1 MKNETKDAELEQ
13 LKKDYKY
20 LEDKYENLLKEYDML
35 LQAYYEALQTYNLP
49 DGKNCENDLISD
61 CAELSMKNDRLEW
74 WYKTLNQALDIK
86 EELNKALRQENEE
99 LKNKLRATKND
110 R

>member
-1 MKNETKDAELEQ
+1 MITKIQNADLEQ
-13 LKKDYKY
+13 LKKDYKQ
-20 LEDKYENLLKEYDML
+20 LEDKYEILLKEYDEL
-35 LQAYYEALQTYNLP
+35 LQAYYEVLKAYNLY
-49 DGKNCENDLISD
+49 DCKSCENDLISD

-86 EELNKALRQENEE
+86 EELNKALREENEE
-99 LKNKLRATKND
+99 LKNKLRVTKNY

>member
-1 MKNETKDAELEQ
+1 MKNETKDADLQQ

-20 LEDKYENLLKEYDML
+20 LEDKYENLLKEYDAL
-35 LQAYYEALQTYNLP
+35 VQAVPNLP
-49 DGKNCENDLISD
+49 DCKSCENDLISD

-86 EELNKALRQENEE
+86 EKLNKALREENEE
-99 LKNKLRATKND
+99 LKNKLRVMKND

>member
-1 MKNETKDAELEQ
+1 MKNETKDAELQ
-13 LKKDYKY
+13 KLKKDYKY
-20 LEDKYENLLKEYDML
+20 LEDKYENLLQDYDVL
-35 LQAYYEALQTYNLP
+35 LQAYNLP
-49 DGKNCENDLISD
+49 DCKSCENDLISD

-99 LKNKLRATKND
+99 LKNKLRVMKNE
-110 R
+110 RENKNA

>member
-1 MKNETKDAELEQ
+1 MKNETKDAELQQ

-20 LEDKYENLLKEYDML
+20 LEDKYENLLKDYD
-35 LQAYYEALQTYNLP
+35 ALVQSVPNLP
-49 DGKNCENDLISD
+49 DCKNCENGLISD

-74 WYKTLNQALDIK
+74 WYKTLNQTLDIK
-86 EELNKALRQENEE
+86 EELNKALREENEE
-99 LKNKLRATKND
+99 LKNKLRVMKND

>member
-1 MKNETKDAELEQ
+1 MKNETKDAELQQ

-20 LEDKYENLLKEYDML
+20 LEDKYENLLQDYDVL
-35 LQAYYEALQTYNLP
+35 LQAYNLP
-49 DGKNCENDLISD
+49 DCKSCENDLISD

-86 EELNKALRQENEE
+86 EELNKALREENEE
-99 LKNKLRATKND
+99 LKNKLRVMKNE
-110 R
+110 RENKNA